1 MASVLKCLESSEVG
15 CLHIKWKFQ
24 LLDISNDISLIILLI
39 DIVYISN
46 LLMTHLSML
55 PLIQLEFQHLV
66 SNKLHFES
74 RLSRKIISELNLEV
88 QLVPQL

>member
-1 MASVLKCLESSEVG
+1 MFYYWLI
-15 CLHIKWKFQ
+15 HI
-24 LLDISNDISLIILLI
+24 
-39 DIVYISN
+39 VHISN
-46 LLMTHLSML
+46 LPMTHLLML